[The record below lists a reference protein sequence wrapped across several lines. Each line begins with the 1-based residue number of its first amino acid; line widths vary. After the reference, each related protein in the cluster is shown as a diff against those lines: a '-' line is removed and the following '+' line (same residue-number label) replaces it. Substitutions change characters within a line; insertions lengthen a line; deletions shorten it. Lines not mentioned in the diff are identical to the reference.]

1 MILGSLKPKNQ
12 AILTETG
19 IFKLL
24 GYKMKLI
31 DHNNLWIIPTMA
43 RIPDNPFI
51 LVDGSSYLF
60 RAYHAAPNFTN
71 GDGQPTGAVYGVINM
86 LRSLL
91 KQFETDRVAV
101 IFDAKGKT
109 FRNDMYPEYKANR
122 PPMPDDLRCQIE
134 PLHKL
139 IKAMGLPLISISGV
153 EADDVIGTLA
163 SQASKAG
170 IPVLISTGDKD
181 MAQLVDENVTLIN
194 TMTNVIMGPEGVEE
208 KFGVPPEL
216 IIDYLALMGDTSDN
230 IPGVPGIGD
239 KTARALLQGV
249 GGLDA
254 LYANLDDIAPLG
266 FRGSKG
272 MAKKLEENKEGAY
285 LSYELATIKLDVEL
299 EQRPEELVKQD
310 PNVDELIQMFG
321 QMNFKRW
328 LTEMLDGSDGKI
340 VSHETSANR
349 TTSSSSDSADD
360 TEEETII
367 AAQVDRSKYETILTK
382 DAFLSWLEKL
392 NSADVAAFDTETDS
406 LDYMVANLIGL
417 SFSIEEGEAAYVPVA
432 HDYLDAPEQLDR
444 DWVLEQLK
452 PYLEDDNKAK
462 VGQNLKYDASVLA
475 RYDIEMKGIK
485 FDTMLESYV
494 YNSVAGK
501 HNMDSLAL
509 RYLQHNT
516 ISFEEIAGKGK
527 KQLTFNQIALEQ
539 AAPYAAEDAD
549 ITLRLHNVLHAKL
562 MADEKLNTVFTDIEL
577 PLISVLSRMERKGVY
592 IDDMLL
598 SAQSLEIGQRLDEL
612 EKAAYEV
619 AGQEFNMNS
628 PKQLQAILFEKME
641 LPVIKKTPS
650 GAASTNEEVL
660 QELAL
665 DYELPKLIL
674 EYRGLAKLKS
684 TYTDKLPKMINPT
697 TGRVH
702 TSYHQAVTATGR
714 LSSTDPNLQ
723 NIPIRNEEG
732 RRIRQAFVAPH
743 GWKILAVDYSQ
754 IELRIMAH
762 LSQDKALLE
771 AFSAG
776 KDIHS
781 ATAAEVKGVSI
792 EEVTSED
799 RRRAKAINFG
809 LIYGMSA
816 FGLAKQIGISRGEAQ
831 DYMNVYFERYPG
843 VMQYME
849 ETRLLATEQGYVE
862 TLYGRRLHL
871 PEINARNA
879 MRRKAAER
887 AAINAPMQGTAAD
900 IIKKAMILVDNWIEA
915 EGNGQVNLLMQVHDE
930 LVFEVK
936 EDALEE
942 VTKQVTALMESAV
955 ELDVPL
961 IADSD
966 FGNNWDEAH

>member
-1 MILGSLKPKNQ
+1 
-12 AILTETG
+12 
-19 IFKLL
+19 
-24 GYKMKLI
+24 
-31 DHNNLWIIPTMA
+31 MA
-43 RIPDNPFI
+43 NIPDNPFI

-91 KQFETDRVAV
+91 KQFETDRIAV

-139 IKAMGLPLISISGV
+139 IKAMGLPLISIPGV

-194 TMTNVIMGPEGVEE
+194 TMTNVVMGPEGVVE
-208 KFGVPPEL
+208 KFGIGPEL
-216 IIDYLALMGDTSDN
+216 IIDYLALMGDKVDN
-230 IPGVPGIGD
+230 IPGVPGVGD
-239 KTARALLQGV
+239 KTATALLQGI

-266 FRGSKG
+266 FRGSKT
-272 MAKKLEENKEGAY
+272 MAKKLIDNKEGAY

-299 EQRPEELVKQD
+299 DQRPEELVKQE

-328 LTEMLDGSDGKI
+328 LTEVLDGGDGKI

-349 TTSSSSDSADD
+349 ATKNTAKESTDPEDV
-360 TEEETII
+360 II

-382 DAFLSWLEKL
+382 DAFNVWLEKL
-392 NSADVAAFDTETDS
+392 TNADVAAFDTETDS

-417 SFSIEEGEAAYVPVA
+417 SFAVEEGEAAYVPVA

-452 PYLEDDNKAK
+452 PYLEDDSKPK

-527 KQLTFNQIALEQ
+527 KQLTFNQIALDE

-549 ITLRLHNVLHAKL
+549 ITLRLHHVLNAKL
-562 MADEKLNTVFTDIEL
+562 EADEKLKSVFTDIEL
-577 PLISVLSRMERKGVY
+577 PLVSVLSRMERKGVY

-684 TYTDKLPKMINPT
+684 TYTDKLPKMINPS

-871 PEINARNA
+871 PEINARNG

-915 EGNGQVNLLMQVHDE
+915 EGNGRVNLLMQVHDE
-930 LVFEVK
+930 LVFEVQ
-936 EDALEE
+936 EDALDEITNK
-942 VTKQVTALMESAV
+942 VKALMESAV

-961 IADSD
+961 VAEADA
-966 FGNNWDEAH
+966 GNNWDEAH